1 MKCESSQEWMMEALD
16 GGLSDA
22 NHGQLMAHL
31 ETCLGCRSDW
41 GALNA
46 LEQLLTR
53 PALLA
58 PAPGFA
64 SRVEARLDHF
74 EAQRRTLLGGLI
86 LLGAAMALCLIAV
99 PSLLNGRNP
108 IYAYGAFLQNVY
120 ALLGYVA
127 LLSYKLLAALW
138 LILDALAES
147 ADVSLIN
154 LLTYAGGT
162 VLAALAWRRSLLSQ
176 RGAAQT
182 MRQRR
187 QAR

>member
-1 MKCESSQEWMMEALD
+1 MMDALD
-16 GGLSDA
+16 GVLSDT
-22 NHGQLMAHL
+22 NHWQLMAHL
-31 ETCLGCRSDW
+31 ETCRDCLGDW

-46 LEQLLTR
+46 LEQLLNR
-53 PALLA
+53 PTMIA

-64 SRVEARLDHF
+64 DRVEARLDHF

-108 IYAYGAFLQNVY
+108 IDAYGVFLQNVY
-120 ALLGYVA
+120 ALFGYAA
-127 LLSYKLLAALW
+127 LLSYKLLNALW

-147 ADVSLIN
+147 ADVSVIN
-154 LLTYAGGT
+154 LLTYAVGA
-162 VLAALAWRRSLLSQ
+162 VLAVLAWRRSLLS

-182 MRQRR
+182 MRQGR
-187 QAR
+187 

>member
-1 MKCESSQEWMMEALD
+1 MVFMKCTQIQEWMLESLD
-16 GGLSDA
+16 GVLSDS
-22 NHGQLMAHL
+22 NQGQLMAHL
-31 ETCLGCRSDW
+31 ETCPDCHEDW
-41 GALNA
+41 VALNA
-46 LEQLLTR
+46 LEQVFAR
-53 PALLA
+53 PAMMA

-64 SRVEARLDHF
+64 ERVEARLDHF

-108 IYAYGAFLQNVY
+108 LEAYGVFLQNVY

-147 ADVSLIN
+147 ADTSAMN
-154 LLTYAGGT
+154 LLTYAVGA
-162 VLAALAWRRSLLSQ
+162 VLAALAWRRSLLAQ

-182 MRQRR
+182 MRQGR
-187 QAR
+187 